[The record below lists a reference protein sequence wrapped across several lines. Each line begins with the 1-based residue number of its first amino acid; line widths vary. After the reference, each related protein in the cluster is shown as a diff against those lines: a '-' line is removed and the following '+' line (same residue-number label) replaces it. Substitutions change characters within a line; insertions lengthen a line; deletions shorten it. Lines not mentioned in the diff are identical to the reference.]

1 MKNTGN
7 KLIACTITY
16 GSKGTG
22 SHQGDKILEKLSPQK
37 IYIPLQNSPAPLISG
52 ERVTP

>member
-1 MKNTGN
+1 MDQKVLGPI
-7 KLIACTITY
+7 KTI
-16 GSKGTG
+16 
-22 SHQGDKILEKLSPQK
+22 HPPPKILEKLSPQK